1 VWELKFVSSVRDC
14 VDCVVPNSSIVDII
28 SNSPNQSLTRCYIAS
43 LCDSRSLQ
51 GASWG
56 GLPVPF
62 GWEPAVL
69 SGSLCWLNH
78 VQQRVDEVLPQVSD
92 TTAALTHPHT
102 HARAPDHAPT
112 RASQLASPPTRP
124 HARTPERIVPSTS
137 CIMRG
142 CERCGAVNNY
152 GQCLLRNTSRA
163 LIERTRA
170 RSSTGPFT
178 GTTSRWTT
186 SACCLD
192 CAW

>member
-1 VWELKFVSSVRDC
+1 VVWELKFRSSVR
-14 VDCVVPNSSIVDII
+14 DCVVPNSSIVDLI
-28 SNSPNQSLTRCYIAS
+28 SNSPNQSLTRCYIAL

-92 TTAALTHPHT
+92 TPAALTHPPTHT
-102 HARAPDHAPT
+102 HAHPTTHPRAP
-112 RASQLASPPTRP
+112 ASQPASQPARP
-124 HARTPERIVPSTS
+124 HARTPGRIVPSTS

-142 CERCGAVNNY
+142 CERCGA
-152 GQCLLRNTSRA
+152 L
-163 LIERTRA
+163 A
-170 RSSTGPFT
+170 RCQQPWSMPVT
-178 GTTSRWTT
+178 
-186 SACCLD
+186 
-192 CAW
+192 